1 MIIMLIMMISDCDS
15 SDFDF
20 DCTFQEDENHHL
32 MNRMKMATGVY
43 YCLNYLNLND
53 NLMKYL

>member
-1 MIIMLIMMISDCDS
+1 MLIMMISDCDS